1 MKYKIEFLYIFKALF
16 LILTGTFLGTLIL
29 SGIYKDYKVL
39 MIHPLFQI
47 FGILSFVLGVAIFLL
62 PRIKPFTFKLGYISF
77 IFLDIAL
84 FLAFFGQFFGF
95 FILSFE
101 IPLIIFSII
110 VFYNFLK
117 FSLIKSNFREAD
129 PFFIL
134 SGFSLIGFSLFF
146 LTNKTQVYN
155 SNSILFL
162 LGFVGSLIYAIETR
176 MVAVRQ
182 TINYKRITNITVFF
196 QTISI
201 VLFLLNIFM
210 EAPNYSIIFFLIS
223 AISAIISLRIF
234 EKSRPLTMHK
244 LSKYERKMIYYNQA
258 TLIISYVWL
267 TVSLTLF
274 SFNIIHYDS
283 LIHGVSLGFI
293 GNTILA
299 FAPIFLPTILNK
311 GNMLKVISF
320 KIVVIY
326 NIGVILRFIKELID
340 FNHLISLSG
349 LILIAS
355 ILIFIMKLQ

>member
-1 MKYKIEFLYIFKALF
+1 M
-16 LILTGTFLGTLIL
+16 
-29 SGIYKDYKVL
+29 
-39 MIHPLFQI
+39 
-47 FGILSFVLGVAIFLL
+47 
-62 PRIKPFTFKLGYISF
+62 
-77 IFLDIAL
+77 
-84 FLAFFGQFFGF
+84 
-95 FILSFE
+95 
-101 IPLIIFSII
+101 
-110 VFYNFLK
+110 
-117 FSLIKSNFREAD
+117 
-129 PFFIL
+129 
-134 SGFSLIGFSLFF
+134 IGFSLFF